1 VRKAFVVILLLFA
14 LAGAGAWLLSRHTAQ
29 PGSTPQV
36 TVPSVIGGD
45 DTKPDAQALQS
56 ALNSTDPATQAKVM
70 SPDLV
75 AAYAASGHNMLP
87 PGGSIRLQPDTLKVN
102 GNAASMDAVITRSDG
117 STTYAMLLVRQDA
130 NSPWQILTT
139 EGK

>member
-1 VRKAFVVILLLFA
+1 MF
-14 LAGAGAWLLSRHTAQ
+14 
-29 PGSTPQV
+29 
-36 TVPSVIGGD
+36 
-45 DTKPDAQALQS
+45 
-56 ALNSTDPATQAKVM
+56 
-70 SPDLV
+70 
-75 AAYAASGHNMLP
+75 P

-102 GNAASMDAVITRSDG
+102 GNAASIDAVITRSDG